1 MFENILL
8 YISDSPLGFL
18 IPSFLCK
25 KKKRLLKMIH
35 DGKKR
40 IEKELD
46 ILKIMKSIRNVK
58 ILMKNSLLS
67 PDVKFQIAH
76 ADKNLI
82 DLEASEESSSES

>member
-1 MFENILL
+1 ML
-8 YISDSPLGFL
+8 
-18 IPSFLCK
+18 
-25 KKKRLLKMIH
+25 H
-35 DGKKR
+35 DGKRR

-76 ADKNLI
+76 ADKNVI
-82 DLEASEESSSES
+82 DLELSEEISSER

>member
-1 MFENILL
+1 ML
-8 YISDSPLGFL
+8 
-18 IPSFLCK
+18 
-25 KKKRLLKMIH
+25 H
-35 DGKKR
+35 DGKRR

-76 ADKNLI
+76 ADKNVI
-82 DLEASEESSSES
+82 DLELSEESSSES

>member
-1 MFENILL
+1 
-8 YISDSPLGFL
+8 
-18 IPSFLCK
+18 
-25 KKKRLLKMIH
+25 MIH